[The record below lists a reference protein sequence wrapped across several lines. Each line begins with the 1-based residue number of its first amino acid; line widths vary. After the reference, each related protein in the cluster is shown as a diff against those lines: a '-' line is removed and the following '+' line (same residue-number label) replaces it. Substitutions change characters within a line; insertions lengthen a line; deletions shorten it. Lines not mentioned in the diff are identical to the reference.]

1 MTTPSQISPHLF
13 LDETL
18 SETDLAGSRL
28 CLAAMATLRHLA
40 ANDGIAL
47 TKSGAFNRKFIV
59 WAVDQ
64 FQWPHYTAEE
74 LYVVN
79 KVLNEDDVLPL
90 SYLHG
95 LLLAA
100 KLIRHRK
107 GKANLTKEGKAIIG
121 DHGRLQVTL
130 FETFFT
136 KFDFAAREPWPNEMP
151 DADTIY
157 FLGVIRK
164 RLSDWVPYPEFTR
177 QCFPIFALPA
187 QRGMAE
193 EDAMFYLATHVV
205 RPLNWLGLLEQKEV
219 SRWALIDTKQLRKT
233 PLFDKFLRF
242 EISQNGSDTLH

>member
-1 MTTPSQISPHLF
+1 MTTPSQISSHLF

-18 SETDLAGSRL
+18 SAADLAGSRL
-28 CLAAMATLRHLA
+28 CLAAMATLQHLA
-40 ANDGIAL
+40 EHDGIGL
-47 TKSGAFNRKFIV
+47 TKSGAFNRKFVI

-64 FQWPHYTAEE
+64 FQWPHFTADE
-74 LYVVN
+74 LYAIN

-90 SYLHG
+90 SYLHE

-107 GKANLTKEGKAIIG
+107 GKANLTKEGKTIIG

-136 KFDFAAREPWPNEMP
+136 KFDFAARERWPNEMP
-151 DADTIY
+151 DADTLH
-157 FLGVIRK
+157 FLGVIGN
-164 RLSDWVPYPEFTR
+164 RLSAWVPYPEFAR

-187 QRGMAE
+187 QRGTPE
-193 EDAMFYLATHVV
+193 EDAMFYLATRVV

-219 SRWALIDTKQLRKT
+219 SPWALIDTKQLRKT

-242 EISQNGSDTLH
+242 EIIRDGSGTVH